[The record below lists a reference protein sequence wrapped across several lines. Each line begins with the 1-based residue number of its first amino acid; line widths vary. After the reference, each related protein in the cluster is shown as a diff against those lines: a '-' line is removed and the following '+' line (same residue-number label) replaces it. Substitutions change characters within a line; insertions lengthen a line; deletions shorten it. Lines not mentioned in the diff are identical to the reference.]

1 MSLNKEEIL
10 AQNRSAQPPRYGLVW
25 PIVFAVLSFF
35 SVVAAFGISHDTI
48 AEDIE
53 VHRVVEDLLLPLRRT
68 EQASESRQFWREER
82 IQRGDT
88 VSTIL
93 VRLGVD
99 DPEATKYLLQARGV
113 RSLYQLLP
121 GRTVRAI
128 TTNHGRLE
136 QLTYLNTNGKR
147 LLVERTA
154 EGFVASEKVPDLE
167 ARIMQSS
174 GEIASS
180 LFGATDAAGL
190 PENVA
195 IQLADIFSSDIDFNR
210 DLRSGDRFAVVYEA
224 NYAHGEFVGVGR
236 VVTAEFMNQGKTY
249 RAVYFQDQNG
259 RGGYYAP
266 DGKNVRKA
274 FLRSPLVF
282 TRVTSRYSNSRFH
295 PILRKWIAHRGIDYG
310 ARTGT
315 PVRATADGR
324 VEHAGRK
331 GGYGILVSLRH
342 ANGYAT
348 RYAHLSRIA
357 KEIRRG
363 RRVSQGEVIGYV
375 GQTGRATGPHLHY
388 EFLANGVHRNPA
400 TLALPPGPPI
410 TPDLR
415 NEFQTVAAVLFQR
428 LDLLGDTNLALL
440 D

>member
-10 AQNRSAQPPRYGLVW
+10 AQNHSAQPPHRGLIW

-35 SVVAAFGISHDTI
+35 SVVAAFGISHDTT

-53 VHRVVEDLLLPLRRT
+53 IRRVVEDLPLQHIQQT
-68 EQASESRQFWREER
+68 SETQHFWREER

-113 RSLYQLLP
+113 RSLYQLIP
-121 GRTVRAI
+121 GRTVRAV
-128 TTNHGRLE
+128 TTNRGGLE

-154 EGFVASEKVPDLE
+154 EGFVVTEKVPDLE
-167 ARIMQSS
+167 ARIIHSS
-174 GEIASS
+174 GEISTS

-210 DLRSGDRFAVVYEA
+210 DLRTGDRFAVVYEA
-224 NYAHGEFVGVGR
+224 NYAHAEFVGVGR
-236 VVTAEFMNQGKTY
+236 VVTAEFTNRGETY
-249 RAVYFQDQNG
+249 RAVYFEDQNG

-266 DGKNVRKA
+266 DGNNVRKA
-274 FLRSPLVF
+274 FLRSPLSF
-282 TRVTSRYSNSRFH
+282 TRITSRYSNSRFH
-295 PILRKWIAHRGIDYG
+295 PILRKWVAHRGIDYG

-315 PVRATADGR
+315 RIRATADGR
-324 VEHAGRK
+324 VKHAGRK
-331 GGYGILVSLRH
+331 GGYGILVSIRH

-357 KEIRRG
+357 KNIRAG
-363 RRVSQGEVIGYV
+363 KRVTQGQVIGYV
-375 GQTGRATGPHLHY
+375 GQTGRANGPHLHY

-415 NEFQTVAAVLFQR
+415 DEFQTVAAVLLKR

>member
-10 AQNRSAQPPRYGLVW
+10 AQNRSAQPPRRGLTW
-25 PIVFAVLSFF
+25 PIVFAILSFF
-35 SVVAAFGISHDTI
+35 SVVAAFGISHDTT
-48 AEDIE
+48 AEDVEIR
-53 VHRVVEDLLLPLRRT
+53 RVIEDLPLQHIQQT
-68 EQASESRQFWREER
+68 SETQQFWREER

-88 VSTIL
+88 ISTIL

-113 RSLYQLLP
+113 RSLYQLIP
-121 GRTVRAI
+121 GRTVRAV
-128 TTNHGRLE
+128 TTNRGGLE

-154 EGFVASEKVPDLE
+154 EGFVVTEKVPDLE
-167 ARIMQSS
+167 ARIIHSS
-174 GEIASS
+174 GEISTS

-224 NYAHGEFVGVGR
+224 NYAHAEFVGVGR
-236 VVTAEFMNQGKTY
+236 VVTAEFTNRGKTY
-249 RAVYFQDQNG
+249 RAVYFEDQNG

-266 DGKNVRKA
+266 DGNNVRKA

-282 TRVTSRYSNSRFH
+282 TRITSRYSNSRFH
-295 PILRKWIAHRGIDYG
+295 PILRKWVAHRGIDYG

-315 PVRATADGR
+315 RIRATADGR
-324 VEHAGRK
+324 VKYAGRK
-331 GGYGILVSLRH
+331 GGYGILVSIRH

-357 KEIRRG
+357 KNVRAG
-363 RRVSQGEVIGYV
+363 KRVTQGQVIGYV
-375 GQTGRATGPHLHY
+375 GQTGRANGPHLHY

-415 NEFQTVAAVLFQR
+415 DEFQTVAAVLLKR
-428 LDLLGDTNLALL
+428 LDLLGDTNIALL

>member
-10 AQNRSAQPPRYGLVW
+10 AQNHSAQPPHRGLIW

-35 SVVAAFGISHDTI
+35 SVVAAFGISHDTT

-53 VHRVVEDLLLPLRRT
+53 IRRVVEDLPLQHTQQVSRT
-68 EQASESRQFWREER
+68 QRFWREER

-113 RSLYQLLP
+113 RSLYQLIP
-121 GRTVRAI
+121 GRTVRAV
-128 TTNHGRLE
+128 TTNRGGLE

-154 EGFVASEKVPDLE
+154 EGFVVTEKVPDLE
-167 ARIMQSS
+167 ARIIHSS
-174 GEIASS
+174 GEISTS

-210 DLRSGDRFAVVYEA
+210 DLRTGDRFAVVYEA
-224 NYAHGEFVGVGR
+224 NYAHAEFVGVGR
-236 VVTAEFMNQGKTY
+236 VVTAEFTNRGKTY
-249 RAVYFQDQNG
+249 RAVYFEDQSG

-266 DGKNVRKA
+266 DGDNVRKA

-282 TRVTSRYSNSRFH
+282 TRITSRYSNSRFH
-295 PILRKWIAHRGIDYG
+295 PILRKWVAHRGIDYG

-315 PVRATADGR
+315 RIRATADGR
-324 VEHAGRK
+324 VKYAGRK
-331 GGYGILVSLRH
+331 GGYGILVSIRH

-357 KEIRRG
+357 KNVRAG
-363 RRVSQGEVIGYV
+363 KRVTQGQVIGYV
-375 GQTGRATGPHLHY
+375 GQTGRANGPHLHY

-415 NEFQTVAAVLFQR
+415 DEFQTVAAVLLKR